1 MRQHIMKQPNLQE
14 LGCPNA
20 KKSRV
25 AFVTSFVTSKHV
37 TNTTAILYNI
47 QISSSIECKEIS
59 VPDSVHAI
67 IISREVVFN
76 EISQWQQVKRAQ
88 FVAVG
93 PSMC

>member
-14 LGCPNA
+14 LGCLNA

-37 TNTTAILYNI
+37 TNTTAILYNS
-47 QISSSIECKEIS
+47 QISSLIECKEIDALILCMPS
-59 VPDSVHAI
+59 S
-67 IISREVVFN
+67 SLGRSFSTRFRN
-76 EISQWQQVKRAQ
+76 GSSLSAQ